1 MESRSSE
8 ISSLQISPWFGVTKM
23 KVNNFHKDQSHK
35 RSVSNYE
42 GTWKEQK
49 VWNPPL
55 EPADDQ
61 TLKSSDSSK
70 LPRFGSWGKR
80 KKNVVIIKSKV
91 ARNIRAQSRN
101 SPKDTSLNESDD
113 ELNDHLNFGNLI
125 INLNTKPD
133 KQQNAKEKEYLN
145 NMKYIKS
152 PLLKVS
158 CFIID

>member
-70 LPRFGSWGKR
+70 LPRFGS
-80 KKNVVIIKSKV
+80 
-91 ARNIRAQSRN
+91 
-101 SPKDTSLNESDD
+101 
-113 ELNDHLNFGNLI
+113 
-125 INLNTKPD
+125 
-133 KQQNAKEKEYLN
+133 
-145 NMKYIKS
+145 
-152 PLLKVS
+152 
-158 CFIID
+158 